1 MFEKSLKN
9 KLEDKN
15 GQQNYKKFSKTDCR
29 GHNTDNVDVRHCVHP
44 YHCKPVKLKKMYY
57 CSQFQ
62 TTVPLILP

>member
-15 GQQNYKKFSKTDCR
+15 GQQKYKIFSK
-29 GHNTDNVDVRHCVHP
+29 TDNVDVRHCVHP